1 MTGAPPTETLV
12 EEARDDEDGE
22 GSEDLG
28 SGYFTDRSRFAALSA
43 ALPFVAT
50 YFVRSD
56 HLRLQPAAV
65 VGTHPVNVPGQPRQ
79 AVDPV
84 LAALRLRAAL
94 VSGRQLT
101 EVLGVV
107 LRNANFRY
115 EQVRDVHVGHLHGR
129 LDVSRYLQQR
139 GRRSLPRHYPVVDL
153 QRSRVTPE
161 NVLAAF
167 ALHWLVAE
175 LDVCLLLLDQTTDT
189 PEGRT
194 AAQTRADLVRL
205 GTHPTFRAAA
215 VEAARAAQ
223 RETVGELLDRVEARL
238 RAGHVTRAG
247 GYEQLVGWVHRA
259 MSGEPELAEG
269 DLAAAFYGPGF
280 DDKLFEL
287 WSLSQLAAAIS
298 RLLGP
303 PRYAA
308 PHLLQR
314 DTRAPLFIWD
324 AGADAVELFFQPA
337 LADLVEAPNRWCYQ
351 PEGRQLRAFPDLG
364 IRCRHIDST
373 SEVVLVDAKLRR
385 RTSRGQE
392 LYKLLGYFA
401 NAGRPVR
408 LGGLIFHEPTG
419 FRGSDGN
426 HNRLQRGARGES
438 GTIDVVAVE
447 PADTAGSA
455 QAFDVLARLVVT
467 ATGVPADQVEFL
479 TGDADEEADRDE
491 QTGTRAQALAV
502 AQIQT
507 LAGQFPPQVLEA
519 TAAHLRTLLED
530 AWPQLGEEVQRMVT
544 TAVHFGVTAPD
555 GADLAGPVLGLC
567 APIER
572 LLRERLAVPA
582 LMGVRE
588 QPGCNAER
596 WTLGTLLL
604 RLREAIGGGSG
615 IAARRLRHHLNGE
628 GLDLPSLA
636 ILVAELDQLRAR
648 YRNRAAHQGLMER
661 PQWNDVYRLVLR
673 SDNALLPRLVS
684 FLPAALS

>member
-1 MTGAPPTETLV
+1 MTGAPPAETLI
-12 EEARDDEDGE
+12 EEAWDDEDGE
-22 GSEDLG
+22 ASEDLG
-28 SGYFTDRSRFAALSA
+28 SGYFTDRSRLAALSA

-56 HLRLQPAAV
+56 QLRLQPAAV
-65 VGTHPVNVPGQPRQ
+65 VGTHSVNVPGQTRQ

-94 VSGRQLT
+94 VSGRQLI
-101 EVLGVV
+101 EVLVVV

-115 EQVRDVHVGHLHGR
+115 EQVRDVQVGHLHGR
-129 LDVSRYLQQR
+129 LDVPRYLQQR
-139 GRRSLPRHYPVVDL
+139 GRRSSPRHYPVVDL

-161 NVLAAF
+161 NTLAAF

-175 LDVCLLLLDQTTDT
+175 LDVCLLLLGQTAGA
-189 PEGRT
+189 PEGRA

-247 GYEQLVGWVHRA
+247 GYEQLAAWVRRA
-259 MSGEPELAEG
+259 ISGEPEVAEG
-269 DLAAAFYGPGF
+269 ELAAAFYGPQF

-287 WSLSQLAAAIS
+287 WCLAQLTAAIS

-314 DTRAPLFIWD
+314 DTRSPLFIWD
-324 AGADAVELFFQPA
+324 AGADTVELFFQPA
-337 LADLVEAPNRWCYQ
+337 LAVLVEADNRWWYQ
-351 PEGRQLRAFPDLG
+351 PGGRQLRAFPDLG
-364 IRCRHIDST
+364 IRCRHVDSAA
-373 SEVVLVDAKLRR
+373 EVILVDAKLRR
-385 RTSRGQE
+385 RTARGQE

-408 LGGLIFHEPTG
+408 LGGLIFHEPKG
-419 FRGSDGN
+419 FGSYGN
-426 HNRLQRGARGES
+426 RNRLQTGLGDGA
-438 GTIDVVAVE
+438 GTIEVIAVE
-447 PADTAGSA
+447 PGDVEGSA
-455 QAFDVLARLVVT
+455 RAFDVLARLVVA
-467 ATGVPADQVEFL
+467 ATGVPADQVEVL
-479 TGDADEEADRDE
+479 TRDDDEEGDTAERA
-491 QTGTRAQALAV
+491 GARAQALAV
-502 AQIQT
+502 AQLQT
-507 LAGQFPPQVLEA
+507 LAGQFPSHVLE
-519 TAAHLRTLLED
+519 TTSAHLRALLED
-530 AWPQLGEEVQRMVT
+530 AWPQLGEEVQRMVK

-572 LLRERLAVPA
+572 LLRERLAMPA
-582 LMGVRE
+582 LSGVRG

-596 WTLGTLLL
+596 WTLGTMLL
-604 RLREAIGGGSG
+604 RLREALGGGNG
-615 IAARRLRHHLNGE
+615 IVARQLRQHMDGE
-628 GLDLPSLA
+628 GLDLSSLA
-636 ILVAELDQLRAR
+636 TLVTDLDHLRSR
-648 YRNRAAHQGLMER
+648 YRNKAAHQGLMER
-661 PQWNDVYRLVLR
+661 PQWNEVFRLVLR
-673 SDNALLPRLVS
+673 SDDALLPRLVS
-684 FLPAALS
+684 FFPAASD